1 MKQTKPIGT
10 ASKGRKGLDPKKLRT
25 LLLLVLLTV
34 VVYTVYRVLMN
45 SPYFVIGLAVYMAI
59 TVVLIF
65 GYLIYNRG
73 MSRRGVT
80 EDMLPTDWSE
90 EEKQRFLADAQH
102 RLERSRWVLVP
113 MLAFLFTFAIDA
125 IELFVIPFFA
135 ELISKK

>member
-1 MKQTKPIGT
+1 MKQTKNTDI
-10 ASKGRKGLDPKKLRT
+10 ASKERKGLDPKKLWT
-25 LLLLVLLTV
+25 LLFLILITV

-45 SPYFVIGLAVYMAI
+45 GPYFVIGLAVYMAI

-80 EDMLPTDWSE
+80 EEMLPADWSE
-90 EEKQRFLADAQH
+90 EEKQRFLADAQR

-125 IELFVIPFFA
+125 IELFVLPFFA
-135 ELISKK
+135 GLMSGK